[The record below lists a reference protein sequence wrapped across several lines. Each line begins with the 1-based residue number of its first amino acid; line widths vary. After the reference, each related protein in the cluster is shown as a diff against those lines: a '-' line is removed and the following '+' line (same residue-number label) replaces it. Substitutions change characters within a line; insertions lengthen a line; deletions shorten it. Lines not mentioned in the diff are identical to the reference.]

1 MISVETGISVTSVN
15 VSTSDN
21 GGLST
26 EQIVDLAMDKIL
38 NVSDTAPPAIKD
50 QAQAFRDNLRVVVR
64 HYIDLARREERA
76 TMAHMAQSQGH
87 DDLAEIIRRL

>member
-1 MISVETGISVTSVN
+1 MISVETGISVTNVN
-15 VSTSDN
+15 VATSDN

-50 QAQAFRDNLRVVVR
+50 QAQAFRDNLRFVVR

-76 TMAHMAQSQGH
+76 TMAHMAKTQGH
-87 DDLAEIIRRL
+87 DDLAEIIRRM

>member
-21 GGLST
+21 GGLNT
-26 EQIVDLAMDKIL
+26 DQIVDLAMDKIL
-38 NVSDTAPPAIKD
+38 NVADSAPPAIRD
-50 QAQAFRDNLRVVVR
+50 QAQAFRDNLRIVVR

-76 TMAHMAQSQGH
+76 TMAHMAESKGH
-87 DDLAEIIRRL
+87 DDLAEIIRRM

>member
-1 MISVETGISVTSVN
+1 MISVETKIGVTSVT
-15 VSTSDN
+15 VATSEN

-38 NVSDTAPPAIKD
+38 NVAGTAPPAIKD

-87 DDLAEIIRRL
+87 NDLAEIIRRM

>member
-15 VSTSDN
+15 VATSDN

-50 QAQAFRDNLRVVVR
+50 QAQAFRDNIRVVVR

-76 TMAHMAQSQGH
+76 TMAHMAKTQGH
-87 DDLAEIIRRL
+87 DDLAEIIRRM